1 MWQVEIVT
9 LASILRKSRPR
20 ICLNEHLEHPEGVVV
35 FQHACTMGWEGIAA
49 GIALSIGTL
58 SGLAQVKNPEAS
70 AVKREAEGTGCE
82 AKMEDRA

>member
-1 MWQVEIVT
+1 MEVAKRRKI
-9 LASILRKSRPR
+9 RKSLSEWCRFCGYEPAKHHLLLE
-20 ICLNEHLEHPEGVVV
+20 CLE
-35 FQHACTMGWEGIAA
+35 AA
-49 GIALSIGTL
+49 GIALSIWTL